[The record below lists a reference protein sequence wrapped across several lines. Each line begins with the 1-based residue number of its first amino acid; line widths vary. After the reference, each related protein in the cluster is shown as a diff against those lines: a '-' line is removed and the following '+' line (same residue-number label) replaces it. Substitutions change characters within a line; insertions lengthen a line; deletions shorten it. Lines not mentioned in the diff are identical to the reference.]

1 MKQLN
6 SSKNSKSSDS
16 LNNSNIHFDRGVE
29 LILRGGKR
37 KPKTYQILLDKVF
50 KFLNREIDIHLD
62 FSLNVKKYPP
72 EIKMNLEVSL
82 VIGSFVTLLFFVVG
96 ILIGWTARE
105 YMKNYREVPRPHPEM
120 FDMQGNLIPDE
131 IVAFNFENYHDTENN
146 SEDEE
151 T

>member
-1 MKQLN
+1 MIQLN

-62 FSLNVKKYPP
+62 FSLNVKK
-72 EIKMNLEVSL
+72 ISS
-82 VIGSFVTLLFFVVG
+82 GD
-96 ILIGWTARE
+96 
-105 YMKNYREVPRPHPEM
+105 KNEFR
-120 FDMQGNLIPDE
+120 
-131 IVAFNFENYHDTENN
+131 
-146 SEDEE
+146 S
-151 T
+151 

>member
-62 FSLNVKKYPP
+62 FSLNVKKISSGDKI
-72 EIKMNLEVSL
+72 EFRS
-82 VIGSFVTLLFFVVG
+82 
-96 ILIGWTARE
+96 
-105 YMKNYREVPRPHPEM
+105 
-120 FDMQGNLIPDE
+120 
-131 IVAFNFENYHDTENN
+131 
-146 SEDEE
+146 
-151 T
+151 

>member
-50 KFLNREIDIHLD
+50 KFLNREIEIHLD
-62 FSLNVKKYPP
+62 FSLNVKK
-72 EIKMNLEVSL
+72 ISS
-82 VIGSFVTLLFFVVG
+82 GD
-96 ILIGWTARE
+96 
-105 YMKNYREVPRPHPEM
+105 KNEFR
-120 FDMQGNLIPDE
+120 
-131 IVAFNFENYHDTENN
+131 
-146 SEDEE
+146 S
-151 T
+151 

>member
-62 FSLNVKKYPP
+62 FSLNVKK
-72 EIKMNLEVSL
+72 ISS
-82 VIGSFVTLLFFVVG
+82 GD
-96 ILIGWTARE
+96 
-105 YMKNYREVPRPHPEM
+105 KNEFR
-120 FDMQGNLIPDE
+120 
-131 IVAFNFENYHDTENN
+131 
-146 SEDEE
+146 S
-151 T
+151 

>member
-50 KFLNREIDIHLD
+50 KFLNREIEIRLD
-62 FSLNVKKYPP
+62 FSLNVKK
-72 EIKMNLEVSL
+72 ISS
-82 VIGSFVTLLFFVVG
+82 GD
-96 ILIGWTARE
+96 
-105 YMKNYREVPRPHPEM
+105 KNEFR
-120 FDMQGNLIPDE
+120 
-131 IVAFNFENYHDTENN
+131 
-146 SEDEE
+146 S
-151 T
+151 